1 VLQLHGHFNGA
12 YASVPAGHVTPTGNT
27 LTIVVDAATG
37 EVTDADLTNTNTST
51 NLKALGTA
59 RGPER
64 RLTASWRF
72 SLVRWVR
79 SE

>member
-37 EVTDADLTNTNTST
+37 EVTDAGLTDTKHQHLDESQ
-51 NLKALGTA
+51 GA
-59 RGPER
+59 RHRTGP
-64 RLTASWRF
+64 
-72 SLVRWVR
+72 
-79 SE
+79 